1 MEYGC
6 FMATEKYVKFI
17 PYLTKR
23 ELEVIETVLAGA
35 MRYKSI
41 ASSLNISVNTVKTH
55 LRKIYLTV
63 EVNNIEALATL
74 FHGYSQN
81 KAEITPKSPLKIAK
95 SPQMGD
101 RKQHY
106 FAVIFYNIMLSG
118 GKKMQNLKALRIRT
132 KFAIPLVLVIA
143 LVIGFAAGKL
153 VSGNR
158 QTGPEIGMKSE
169 TVPEGILVNFKEA
182 LAREYTYNANRELSG
197 YYEYEYDSSG
207 NQIKMSIHDENGK
220 LSGFLEYEFDS
231 NGKRTKESIY
241 DANGELSG
249 YYEWDYDSKGNLTKI
264 SQHNVNGELSS
275 YSEFGY
281 DSKGNLTRSSKY
293 NANGKLPDYYEEI
306 YYEEI
311 EYDSKGNWTKTSSY
325 NANGKLSSYLEIEYD
340 SNENETKYSNYNAD
354 GKLSG
359 YYEFEY
365 DSNRNRI
372 KSSRYNANG
381 ELSYYEV
388 LIYKANATS

>member
-1 MEYGC
+1 MAVGEYN
-6 FMATEKYVKFI
+6 KFI
-17 PYLTKR
+17 PQLSRR
-23 ELEVIETVLAGA
+23 ELEVIEAVLAGSL
-35 MRYKSI
+35 RYKSI

-63 EVNNIEALATL
+63 GVNNVESLAAL
-74 FHGYSQN
+74 FHGYSRN

-101 RKQHY
+101 RKQHV
-106 FAVIFYNIMLSG
+106 FAVIFYNIMLLG
-118 GKKMQNLKALRIRT
+118 GKKMQNLKALRMRT

-143 LVIGFAAGKL
+143 LGIGFAAGKL

-158 QTGPEIGMKSE
+158 QTGLEIGMKAG

-220 LSGFLEYEFDS
+220 LSGYYEYEFDS

-249 YYEWDYDSKGNLTKI
+249 YYEWDYDSKGNLTKC
-264 SQHNVNGELSS
+264 S
-275 YSEFGY
+275 
-281 DSKGNLTRSSKY
+281 
-293 NANGKLPDYYEEI
+293 A
-306 YYEEI
+306 
-311 EYDSKGNWTKTSSY
+311 
-325 NANGKLSSYLEIEYD
+325 
-340 SNENETKYSNYNAD
+340 
-354 GKLSG
+354 
-359 YYEFEY
+359 
-365 DSNRNRI
+365 
-372 KSSRYNANG
+372 YNANG
-381 ELSYYEV
+381 ELSIYIEFEYDSNGNETKRNT
-388 LIYKANATS
+388 YKANGELDSYNVCLYKKI